1 MGMLQDNAGA
11 PEPNVP
17 PGVPAAPMPGAEQNA
32 PNSDQGTVQE
42 PPEARFES
50 LRDQGVMLIYD
61 ERFEAL
67 LKMFKTNGAARF
79 SNSMATA
86 VNTVLTELEKKGP
99 VEPEM
104 AAMVGMDIY
113 MKLLEDIITGGVV
126 PDVTLE
132 QVQPAMPATLKMY
145 AASHPEVTEEDMNAI
160 MQAASQG
167 MQQQG
172 ANMQEPGPEMQ
183 PDSQNMQTTAPPSTL
198 PGGA

>member
-1 MGMLQDNAGA
+1 MGMLQNNAGA
-11 PEPNVP
+11 PEPNAP
-17 PGVPAAPMPGAEQNA
+17 PGVPSAPLPGAEQ
-32 PNSDQGTVQE
+32 QE

-132 QVQPAMPATLKMY
+132 QVQQALPATLKMY

-183 PDSQNMQTTAPPSTL
+183 PAPQNMQTTAPPPTL